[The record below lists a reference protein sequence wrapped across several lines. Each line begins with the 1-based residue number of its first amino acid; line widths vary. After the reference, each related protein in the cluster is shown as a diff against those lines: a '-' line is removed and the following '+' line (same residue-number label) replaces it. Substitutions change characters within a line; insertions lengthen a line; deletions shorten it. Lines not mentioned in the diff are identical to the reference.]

1 MNLKLFP
8 TFILIIFF
16 ALTITGYAQQKV
28 NNPATAISARLQQVP
43 VLCYHQIRDWAN
55 TDSKSSRVYI
65 TPANTFKDQI
75 QALQKE
81 GYHSISPDQL
91 IAYVIKGTALPAK
104 PILLTF
110 DDGTLSQYETA
121 LPELQ
126 KAKFTATFFIM
137 TVTINRPRYM
147 SREIIKALVSKGYTI
162 GCHTWNHEP
171 VTKYTA
177 ADWEKQLLQP
187 TKELQEIT
195 GKRMIYFAYPDGLYN
210 SKAFQPLKNAGYI
223 AAFQLWGK
231 ADETQPLLC
240 IKRMIVDSHWT
251 GADLIK
257 QINARHHH

>member
-1 MNLKLFP
+1 MNFRLFAR
-8 TFILIIFF
+8 FILVLIFF
-16 ALTITGYAQQKV
+16 LSSNIHAQQKV
-28 NNPATAISARLQQVP
+28 NNTAATINERIHQVP
-43 VLCYHQIRDWAN
+43 VLCYHQIRDWTN
-55 TDSKSSRVYI
+55 SDSKSSRVYI
-65 TPANTFKDQI
+65 TPINAFKDQM
-75 QALQKE
+75 QALQKA

-91 IAYVIKGTALPAK
+91 LAYVLKGSALPAK

-126 KAKFTATFFIM
+126 KARFTATFFIM

-147 SREIIKALVSKGYTI
+147 SRDMIKTLVSKGYTI
-162 GCHTWNHEP
+162 GCHTWNHQP

-177 ADWEKQLLQP
+177 ADWEKQLAQP

-210 SKAFQPLKNAGYI
+210 NKAFQPLKNAGYI
-223 AAFQLWGK
+223 AAFQLWGRS
-231 ADETQPLLC
+231 DETQPLLC

-251 GADLIK
+251 GSMLVK
-257 QINARHHH
+257 EINAKYHQ